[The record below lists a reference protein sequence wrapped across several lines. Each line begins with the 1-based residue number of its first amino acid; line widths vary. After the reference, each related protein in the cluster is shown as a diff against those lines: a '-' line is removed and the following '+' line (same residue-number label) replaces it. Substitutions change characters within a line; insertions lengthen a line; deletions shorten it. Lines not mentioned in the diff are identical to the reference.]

1 VLDDLFLFSHHAFVV
16 IGARTARIN
25 LPVARTIRRMAR
37 ARQVFALLISS
48 LLFSVCFAQK
58 VVKVKR
64 SSADFKAIIQAVT
77 PYANAH
83 AAHPVRVNGDVV
95 RRSGDWIF
103 LLSQMSFV
111 DPKFKG
117 DGALMA
123 LLKKGKRWTIRE
135 IMLGSGGMEDM
146 AAEWEKRHKL
156 PKGLVAK

>member
-1 VLDDLFLFSHHAFVV
+1 M
-16 IGARTARIN
+16 
-25 LPVARTIRRMAR
+25 RRMAIVR
-37 ARQVFALLISS
+37 RVFALLLCCLVCS
-48 LLFSVCFAQK
+48 LCFAQK

-64 SSADFKAIIQAVT
+64 GSADFKAIIQAVT

-103 LLSQMSFV
+103 LVSQMSFL

-117 DGALMA
+117 DGTLMA

-135 IMLGSGGMEDM
+135 ITLGSGGMEDL
-146 AAEWEKRHKL
+146 AAEWEKKHKL
-156 PKGLVAK
+156 PKGLAAK